1 MAKSA
6 IVVKGVGKVNKNMNA
21 YARRVDNIIN
31 NEAQKLVVNVVAD
44 GQRLAHVDT
53 GFMRA
58 NIVVQV
64 RRSVYRAITKAI
76 YSSPVD
82 KRFPFFTDQAKKK
95 LSKFIPK
102 IRSIIRGL

>member
-1 MAKSA
+1 MAKNA
-6 IVVKGVGKVNKNMNA
+6 ITIRGLDKVNKGMSA
-21 YARRVDNIIN
+21 YGRRVDKIIN

-58 NIVVQV
+58 NIVTQV
-64 RRSVYRAITKAI
+64 RRNTYTAITKAI
-76 YSSPVD
+76 YSLPVD

>member
-6 IVVKGVGKVNKNMNA
+6 IVIRGLDKVNKNMNA
-21 YARRVDNIIN
+21 YGRRVDKIIN

-64 RRSVYRAITKAI
+64 RRSVYRAITNAI
-76 YSSPVD
+76 YSAPVD
-82 KRFPFFTDQAKKK
+82 KRFPFFTDQARKK

>member
-1 MAKSA
+1 MAKNA
-6 IVVKGVGKVNKNMNA
+6 ITIRGLDKVNKNMNA
-21 YARRVDNIIN
+21 YAKRVDKIIN

-44 GQRLAHVDT
+44 GQRFAHVDT

-64 RRSVYRAITKAI
+64 RRNVYRAITNAI
-76 YSSPVD
+76 YSLPVD
-82 KRFPFFTDQAKKK
+82 KRFPFFTDQARKK